1 MLRYGRTTP
10 AIINAIGDILIGW
23 FMIGTVTDA
32 IDGALVGL
40 KNWWCVVRSPLGD
53 ECRAWVAKIE
63 PLFVAYLAV
72 VTVFG

>member
-1 MLRYGRTTP
+1 
-10 AIINAIGDILIGW
+10 
-23 FMIGTVTDA
+23 MIGTVTDA

>member
-10 AIINAIGDILIGW
+10 TIVNAVGDILIGW
-23 FMIGTVTDA
+23 FVIAPVTDA
-32 IDGALVGL
+32 IDGELVGL
-40 KNWWCVVRSPLGD
+40 KNWWCVVKPPQGN

-72 VTVFG
+72 VTIFG